1 MSTQNKTRGSLDGE
15 IIKIRR
21 GLAIYKVHA
30 SPFWMCRILD
40 TKNKKYIVR
49 STKEQSRINARQ
61 AAEELALELFGPG
74 KIQAVPPDFQFQH
87 FSNLL
92 LEEAHKDVQQGR
104 RAKTYVKDLRK
115 VLDNKKHGLI
125 KEFGKKDVRE
135 ITTKDF
141 TSFARKLNKDES
153 SLSASSHNQ
162 IRTVFRRVLKVALL
176 EGAIHSIPE
185 APKLNNSKPS
195 SRTFFRFHPLVPKDR
210 DDYKT
215 LLKASAQLA
224 EENIK
229 VRGIP
234 VTEELRDI
242 ILFTVHSFIR
252 PTYSELYAL
261 RHQDITIRENPKRL
275 QLTIHHGKTGARTI
289 DTMEAPV
296 EVYKRVR
303 ERNKSYLKQ
312 DDYIFLP
319 QYKNRDTAKRIIMR
333 QFNYLLEKSGLKK
346 DPYTGHTHSMYSLRH
361 TCLCMR
367 LVLSEGTVNIYALAN
382 NAGTSVEML
391 QNFYLKTLPA
401 TPEVARNL
409 QSFGDGKK

>member
-1 MSTQNKTRGSLDGE
+1 MSTGIKTRGSLDGE

-30 SPFWMCRILD
+30 SPYWMCRILD
-40 TKNKKYIVR
+40 TKNKKYVVR

-74 KIQAVPPDFQFQH
+74 KIQVVPPDFQFLY

-92 LEEAHKDVQQGR
+92 LEEAENDIQQGR

-141 TSFARKLNKDES
+141 TTFARKLNKDEN

-195 SRTFFRFHPLVPKDR
+195 SRTFFRFHPLVPKSR

-215 LLKASAQLA
+215 LLKASDQLA
-224 EENIK
+224 EEKVK
-229 VRGIP
+229 VRGIQ

-261 RHQDITIRENPKRL
+261 KHRDITIRDNPKRL
-275 QLTIHHGKTGARTI
+275 QLTIHNGKTGARTI

-296 EVYKRVR
+296 EVYKRIR
-303 ERNKSYLKQ
+303 ERNKSNLKQ

-333 QFNYLLEKSGLKK
+333 QFNYLLESSGLKK

-361 TCLCMR
+361 TCICMR
-367 LVLSEGTVNIYALAN
+367 LVLSEGKVNLFALAKN
-382 NAGTSVEML
+382 SGTSVEML
-391 QNFYLKTLPA
+391 QSFYLRNLPN
-401 TPEVARNL
+401 TSELARNL
-409 QSFGDGKK
+409 QSFGDN